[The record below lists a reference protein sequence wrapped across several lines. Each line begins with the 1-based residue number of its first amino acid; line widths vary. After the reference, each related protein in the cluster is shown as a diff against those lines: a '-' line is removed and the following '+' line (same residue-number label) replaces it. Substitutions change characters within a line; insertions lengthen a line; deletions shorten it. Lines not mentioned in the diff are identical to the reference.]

1 MNSLTVLRKPDY
13 QCPTPHPWTLVKG
26 WGVHRMRWKKK
37 CFGKDWRGKGK
48 SCSSLALM
56 FISYNWDFSSIFFFS
71 FLTLLFNI
79 QGKKKVFHKKKIYE
93 SPWNQN
99 GSYIATMR
107 MKFFIFFFFFIESLL
122 SAWGTISLLV
132 FLALRPD
139 VRDSG
144 YWVQKGASVFSL
156 GMYGQQRST
165 LIDISFWSKFVFG
178 KTI

>member
-1 MNSLTVLRKPDY
+1 MESKWQLY
-13 QCPTPHPWTLVKG
+13 CH
-26 WGVHRMRWKKK
+26 
-37 CFGKDWRGKGK
+37 
-48 SCSSLALM
+48 
-56 FISYNWDFSSIFFFS
+56 
-71 FLTLLFNI
+71 
-79 QGKKKVFHKKKIYE
+79 YE
-93 SPWNQN
+93 NE
-99 GSYIATMR
+99 ILHV
-107 MKFFIFFFFFIESLL
+107 FFFFFSIESLL
-122 SAWGTISLLV
+122 SAWGTVSLLV